1 MYKCTTHFAIEIAV
15 AFNRLVIVFP
25 STRIYPPPPS
35 FLRRSVCSLALS
47 FAFSSF
53 SPCFPSLFAD
63 DTLAPSSP
71 LPSLAR
77 RIEQAEINVC
87 VFVVFAR
94 LAFPAPLRYDAS
106 ESNTVT
112 TASCWLLIFLSFS
125 LPPSLLLFLLP
136 SVCLSP
142 TPSPVNLDFVRIW
155 SRVIVV
161 YV

>member
-1 MYKCTTHFAIEIAV
+1 MYKCTTHFVIEIAV

-71 LPSLAR
+71 LPSLAG

-87 VFVVFAR
+87 VCLLCLLDLLSPHRYATTPPNQTPSPRPAADCWSFCHS
-94 LAFPAPLRYDAS
+94 AFLP
-106 ESNTVT
+106 
-112 TASCWLLIFLSFS
+112 LSFS
-125 LPPSLLLFLLP
+125 FSFPLSVFPLHPLP
-136 SVCLSP
+136 STSIL
-142 TPSPVNLDFVRIW
+142 FVYDH
-155 SRVIVV
+155 VL
-161 YV
+161 